1 MPLNLGSDRM
11 ISINEL
17 VKIISTLA
25 NKPVNIVNV
34 SGPHGVMGRTSH
46 NKLIKETI
54 GWCPDDN
61 LEHGLQKTYEWIS
74 EMSKKTL

>member
-1 MPLNLGSDRM
+1 MMENKNVAHNRCILTENFYSHSSPLVS
-11 ISINEL
+11 
-17 VKIISTLA
+17 
-25 NKPVNIVNV
+25 KPVLRRQFKVK
-34 SGPHGVMGRTSH
+34 TD
-46 NKLIKETI
+46 KLIKETI